1 MNRIE
6 ALLIAIIFTFALIV
20 SGLTIRQSMS
30 CYSSG
35 GIVVRGLASLECIR

>member
-1 MNRIE
+1 MSRTE
-6 ALLIAIIFTFALIV
+6 AILIATIFTLALIV

-35 GIVVRGLASLECIR
+35 GIVVRGLAWLECIR